1 MNKIV
6 KLLAA
11 FAVLAALAGCARTA
25 HIANISS
32 TVGTG
37 HTEAQVKSAI
47 LKAGVQRDWIM
58 NEAGPGVIKA
68 RQQNRQHVAEV
79 RINYS
84 ASSYTITYE
93 SSQGLRAR
101 GGKIHRTYNRWVNN
115 LDKDIQLNL
124 TRASAQ

>member
-11 FAVLAALAGCARTA
+11 FAVVGALAGCARTA
-25 HIANISS
+25 PVANITS

-37 HTEAQVKSAI
+37 HTQAQVKSAI
-47 LKAGVQRDWIM
+47 LNAGVQRDWIM

-68 RQQNRQHVAEV
+68 RQQSRDHVAEV

-84 ASSYTITYE
+84 ASSYSINYE
-93 SSQGLRAR
+93 NSQGLRAG
-101 GGKIHRTYNRWVNN
+101 GGKIHKNYNRWVRN
-115 LDKDIQLNL
+115 LDKDIQVNL
-124 TRASAQ
+124 TRSAAQ

>member
-11 FAVLAALAGCARTA
+11 FAVLAALAGCARTG

-84 ASSYTITYE
+84 ASSYTISYV
-93 SSQGLRAR
+93 SSQGLRAN
-101 GGKIHRTYNRWVNN
+101 GSKIHRSYNRWVNN
-115 LDKDIQLNL
+115 LDKDIQINL

>member
-1 MNKIV
+1 MSKIV
-6 KLLAA
+6 KLMAA

-25 HIANISS
+25 PVANITS

-47 LKAGVQRDWIM
+47 LKAGIQRKWIM

-68 RQQNRQHVAEV
+68 RQQSRDHVAEV

-84 ASSYTITYE
+84 ANGYSINYD
-93 SSQGLRAR
+93 SSQGLRAG
-101 GGKIHRTYNRWVNN
+101 GGKIHKNYNRWVHN
-115 LDKDIQLNL
+115 LEKDVQVNL
-124 TRASAQ
+124 STAAAQ

>member
-11 FAVLAALAGCARTA
+11 FAVLGALAGCARTA
-25 HIANISS
+25 PVANISS

-47 LKAGVQRDWIM
+47 LKAGIQRKWIM

-68 RQQNRQHVAEV
+68 RQQSRDHVAEV

-84 ASSYTITYE
+84 ANGYTINYD
-93 SSQGLRAR
+93 SSQGLRAG
-101 GGKIHRTYNRWVNN
+101 GGKIHKNYNRWVRN
-115 LDKDIQLNL
+115 LDKDIQVNL
-124 TRASAQ
+124 TTAAAQ